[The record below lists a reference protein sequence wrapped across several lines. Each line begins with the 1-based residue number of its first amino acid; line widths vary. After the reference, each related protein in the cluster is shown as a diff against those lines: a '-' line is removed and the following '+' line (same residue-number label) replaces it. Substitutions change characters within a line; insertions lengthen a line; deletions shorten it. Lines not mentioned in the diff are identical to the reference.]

1 MTVHG
6 RRLTVYG
13 LRVTACAT
21 LLALACG
28 VAAPLALQT
37 TERQRL
43 EQVKAA
49 VAHIRAEDVL
59 RDVTDLASDA
69 NMGRRTPFPGSPS
82 PGYDAAAAYVA
93 RHLKELGIKPMGDD
107 GTYFQHYT
115 VTRATLDAARVTGA
129 IGGERL
135 TLGEDF
141 IINNFLQ
148 PGVREANVIYVG
160 NGVRLLK
167 QGVDPYAGFDI
178 RGKWLLV
185 NAPLGAQVRGV
196 TVNSGL
202 TGVVGIDFTTVN
214 EVARHGGAIGILI
227 VPTEATLANWSQR
240 PLTGQDLN
248 PSVGVAYAQ
257 FQVPRVIL
265 SVAALRR
272 LLVGSGLS
280 ADAVLEA
287 DAKKSYP
294 RSIDLGAQKRVRID
308 FAATTVDARPY
319 NVVGMLEGSDPK
331 LSDEWISL
339 AAHLDGAVPQAASV
353 PGNNLPDQYNAADDN
368 ASGSAGN
375 LAIVRALVAAPRPR
389 RSILL
394 IWDSGEE
401 VGLWGTRAIAY
412 GPWSEKI
419 VLHVSNDMIGRSRTA
434 ETPANQNLSPAD
446 TIYVTGPKLLSTRA
460 EAVLQRAS
468 QEFPFI
474 KLDRVYEDVSS
485 EFYYPRTDAGPY
497 LERGIPIMQFFN
509 GLHPEYHRPTDEV
522 SQLDIE
528 KIVNVSKLSF
538 GALWLAADDPE
549 RPRWDGIIP
558 QTLWWVKPKR

>member
-1 MTVHG
+1 MRVSPRPFVLCALLG
-6 RRLTVYG
+6 VLSYASVPRADQAPDRL
-13 LRVTACAT
+13 
-21 LLALACG
+21 
-28 VAAPLALQT
+28 
-37 TERQRL
+37 RL

-49 VAHIRAEDVL
+49 AARIRAEDVL
-59 RDVTDLASDA
+59 RDVSDLASDA
-69 NMGRRTPFPGSPS
+69 NMGRRTPFPDSPS

-93 RHLKELGIKPMGDD
+93 RHLRDLGIKPMGDN

-115 VTRATLDAARVTGA
+115 VTRVTLDTTRVAGA

-135 TLGEDF
+135 TWGDDF

-185 NAPLGAQVRGV
+185 NAAVGGQGRGAGANNQQAGRVGV
-196 TVNSGL
+196 
-202 TGVVGIDFTTVN
+202 DHTTVN
-214 EVARHGGAIGILI
+214 EVARHGGALGILI
-227 VPTEATLANWSQR
+227 VPTAATLANWNPR
-240 PLTGQDLN
+240 AVTGQDLN

-272 LLVGSGLS
+272 LLAGTPLS
-280 ADAVLEA
+280 ADAVLNA
-287 DAKKSYP
+287 DATKTYP
-294 RSIDLGAQKRVRID
+294 PSVDLGAGKRVRID
-308 FAATTVDARPY
+308 FAATTVEARPY
-319 NVVGMLEGSDPK
+319 NVVGMLEGVDPRLK
-331 LSDEWISL
+331 EEWISL
-339 AAHLDGAVPQAASV
+339 AAHLDGAVPQAASL

-375 LAIVRALVAAPRPR
+375 MAIARALVAAPRPK

-401 VGLWGTRAIAY
+401 VGLWGTRSIAY
-412 GPWSEKI
+412 GPWSEKL

-434 ETPANQNLSPAD
+434 DTPASQNLSAAD
-446 TIYVTGPKLLSTRA
+446 TIYVTGPKLLSTQA
-460 EAVLQRAS
+460 EAVLQRAQ

-509 GLHPEYHRPTDEV
+509 GTHPEYHRPTDDV
-522 SQLDIE
+522 AKLDIN

-549 RPRWDGIIP
+549 RPRWDGILP
-558 QTLWWVKPKR
+558 QTLWWVKPRR